1 MDNLIAILQEIQ
13 SEYRYLPEEILTY
26 VATALQ
32 FLQRT
37 SMGGYFLCSVFS
49 EPKGEHIIRV
59 CDGTACHVKGSAQ
72 ILKAVRENLGL
83 REGENTTSDLMFTVE
98 TVACI
103 GACAL
108 APALMVDEEVYGQMD
123 EEKVQQLVD
132 HLLGEGEKVD
142 AV

>member
-1 MDNLIAILQEIQ
+1 M
-13 SEYRYLPEEILTY
+13 
-26 VATALQ
+26 
-32 FLQRT
+32 
-37 SMGGYFLCSVFS
+37 
-49 EPKGEHIIRV
+49 
-59 CDGTACHVKGSAQ
+59 
-72 ILKAVRENLGL
+72 KAVRENLGL

-123 EEKVQQLVD
+123 EEKVQQLID

>member
-1 MDNLIAILQEIQ
+1 
-13 SEYRYLPEEILTY
+13 
-26 VATALQ
+26 
-32 FLQRT
+32 
-37 SMGGYFLCSVFS
+37 
-49 EPKGEHIIRV
+49 
-59 CDGTACHVKGSAQ
+59 
-72 ILKAVRENLGL
+72 LKAVRENLGL

>member
-1 MDNLIAILQEIQ
+1 
-13 SEYRYLPEEILTY
+13 
-26 VATALQ
+26 
-32 FLQRT
+32 
-37 SMGGYFLCSVFS
+37 
-49 EPKGEHIIRV
+49 
-59 CDGTACHVKGSAQ
+59 
-72 ILKAVRENLGL
+72 
-83 REGENTTSDLMFTVE
+83 MFTVE